1 MLQTKKHFTLIELLV
16 VVAIIGILASL
27 LLPVLGEARKKS
39 KLALCTSNLKQMGM
53 AIHMYTSDNDG
64 YFPYSGGNL
73 GGTSNDTSWDDRLGY
88 LQYDGRSITAA
99 EVGNRNLLTDSFI
112 YECPANEVDPIV
124 ANRHIRSYAL
134 NYGKSHS
141 PSVFRGLSSYDLWSM
156 KDTEVRDSS
165 QSIMITEHNKVTNY
179 VGMYNNSLNN
189 NNFIKSYY
197 GTPSY
202 WSHTYAK
209 LNFGMIDGSVKFLS
223 LQHTYLGLRD
233 ATASGN
239 QIGTMWDCQD

>member
-1 MLQTKKHFTLIELLV
+1 MSHTKNHFTLIELLV

-53 AIHMYTSDNDG
+53 AIHMYTSDNDD

-73 GGTSNDTSWDDRLGY
+73 DGVTNDVSWDDRLGY

-99 EVGNRNLLTDSFI
+99 EVGNRNLLKDSYI
-112 YECPANEVDPIV
+112 YECPANEVDPMGV
-124 ANRHIRSYAL
+124 NMKIRSYAL

-141 PSVFRGLSSYDLWSM
+141 PSAFRGIMQGDWSM
-156 KDTEVRDSS
+156 KVSEVNNPS

-179 VGMYNNSLNN
+179 VGMYNNSVTN
-189 NNFIKSYY
+189 NNFIKGFYN
-197 GTPSY
+197 TPTY
-202 WSHTYAK
+202 WSHDYAK